1 MRGATDYH
9 DERALKNPV
18 NQVVAVV
25 SPETDLQKV
34 ISALHSAQFPEV
46 SIGVLRGQKDAHKLD
61 PASGRHGW
69 LARLAKIGPN
79 FGDLDERYL
88 KGYADALHAGS
99 TVSAVVAE
107 PGSKRREVADLL
119 GDSAPATL
127 IRPAGRSARSPA
139 RLAGPAGRTA
149 AVCSPMY
156 NWWRRPS
163 ATGSSAEATAPRDAR
178 RSRWRSI

>member
-1 MRGATDYH
+1 MILPQYDHRTFVWRTSGMRGATDYD

-18 NQVVAVV
+18 NQVVAALG
-25 SPETDLQKV
+25 PETDLQKV
-34 ISALHSAQFPEV
+34 ISALHRAGFPED

-79 FGDLDERYL
+79 FGDLDEKYL

-99 TVSAVVAE
+99 TVIAVVAE

-119 GDSAPATL
+119 KRLG
-127 IRPAGRSARSPA
+127 ARHVNSY
-139 RLAGPAGRTA
+139 GMFTI
-149 AVCSPMY
+149 
-156 NWWRRPS
+156 
-163 ATGSSAEATAPRDAR
+163 EALG
-178 RSRWRSI
+178 